1 MPQPTAVTSTLRH
14 LAALV
19 VLAMAHSAA
28 AAEPQTGEP
37 RTGFLLRTFHDE
49 AGEHRYSLYVP
60 PDYTPDRPWPVVLFL
75 HGAGER
81 GRDGLLPTQVG
92 LGAVIRREKT
102 PFPAIVVFPQ
112 VENQGRILTA
122 WSPKRP
128 DGRRALAILKQ
139 VEQEYRIDPARRV
152 LTGWSMGGFGTWQ
165 IAQTTP
171 EMWSTLLPLAGGGG
185 TGEGLASLK
194 SSRIWAIHG
203 VRDEIVRVDQS
214 RQTIRALEELGGK
227 PKFTELPVA
236 HDSWESVYANPQVRE
251 WMFSTSGAPPKDVDW
266 TNLPERNPEF
276 GPDEPFFVEAI
287 VPRAIGL
294 RLGNNALAALARGI
308 PSVVPADM
316 LRGKLEPIVKTFDVG
331 GQEYRAEFSG
341 LTYEGRLAGSHLQAR
356 GGGDID
362 FEFDLQQVTLKME
375 RIHIKSSTLTAEAG
389 PIQVVLGHRRPVPLK
404 ICIRPRIEKG
414 KLKLAETATTFE
426 VDDDNW
432 YVSRPESIRRTG
444 TGLTEYELTTGIVGG
459 IYLQKDLIESE
470 IRKLVPGMLRRMEQ
484 QLAVDVPHGLA
495 AMIWPLPVQAPRL
508 RILPEELW
516 INGDGLTVIATGLVG
531 TSQNRGKPPRRFE
544 GAGIAVSD
552 IPAVRE
558 LSVWASPRLVE
569 AGSAIQVD
577 DGMARINVLDLPE
590 PAFHA
595 LARPE
600 LWPGL
605 PTPPGESLLDVE
617 LSLLEPMRLETA
629 QGKEGCIEV
638 TLIAPRV
645 ALTPQTPDGKPIS
658 DRASPFQVRHKLE
671 VSLLRP
677 DHTDRDIAIHWSP
690 APEITPSPDN
700 GMSVAV
706 VAEFRKAWGAW
717 TQGQSGENPIE
728 DLQVGESRL
737 RIEAIEAAEP
747 LLVARFA
754 APTIRI
760 LNAGGSPFRYRVRD
774 PESYWSRWLSLPIG
788 TVHEFSSPAALEWQS
803 RGGREGRFLPGQEIR
818 IENEAPV
825 SPVSN

>member
-1 MPQPTAVTSTLRH
+1 MPYITVSPFWLRCLAILTIGTLTSW
-14 LAALV
+14 
-19 VLAMAHSAA
+19 SAA
-28 AAEPQTGEP
+28 ADPQ
-37 RTGFLLRTFHDE
+37 TGFLLKTFTDE
-49 AGEHRYSLYVP
+49 TGEHRYSLYVP
-60 PDYTPDRPWPVVLFL
+60 PEYTPDREWPVVLFL

-81 GRDGLLPTQVG
+81 GKDGLVPTQVG
-92 LGAVIRREKT
+92 LGETIRRSKT

-128 DGRRALAILKQ
+128 DGQRALAILKQ
-139 VEQEYRIDPARRV
+139 VEQEYKIDPHRRV
-152 LTGWSMGGFGTWQ
+152 LTGWSMGGYGTWQ
-165 IAQTTP
+165 IAQATP
-171 EMWSTLLPLAGGGG
+171 EMWSTILPLAGGGG
-185 TGEGLASLK
+185 TGEGLGALK
-194 SSRIWAIHG
+194 PCRIWAFHG
-203 VRDEIVRVDQS
+203 ARDEIVRVDQS
-214 RQTIRALEELGGK
+214 QQTVKALEALGGT
-227 PKFTELPVA
+227 PTFTELPVA
-236 HDSWESVYANPQVRE
+236 HGSWEAVYANPQVRE
-251 WMFSTSGAPPKDVDW
+251 WMFSTSGAPPKEVDW
-266 TNLPERNPEF
+266 TFPDR
-276 GPDEPFFVEAI
+276 GPDFNTDEPFFVEAI

-308 PSVVPADM
+308 PAIVPADV

-341 LTYEGRLAGSHLQAR
+341 LTYSGRLAGSHLQA
-356 GGGDID
+356 GAAGDVN
-362 FEFDLQQVTLKME
+362 FRFDLAEVTLKIE
-375 RIHIKSSTLTAEAG
+375 QIHIKSATLTADAG
-389 PIQVVLGHRRPVPLK
+389 PIEVVLAHRRPAPLT
-404 ICIRPRIEKG
+404 ICLRPRIEQG
-414 KLKLAETATTFE
+414 KLKLVETGTKFV

-470 IRKLVPGMLRRMEQ
+470 IRNLVPGMLRRMEQ
-484 QLAVDVPHGLA
+484 QLAVDVPHELA

-531 TSQNRGKPPRRFE
+531 TSQNHGKPPRRFE
-544 GAGIAVSD
+544 GAGIAVAD

-558 LSVWASPRLVE
+558 LSIWASPRIVE
-569 AGSAIQVD
+569 AGSAVQVD
-577 DGMARINVLDLPE
+577 DGMAQINVLDLPE

-605 PTPPGESLLDVE
+605 VPAPGESLLDVE
-617 LSLLEPMRLETA
+617 LALLAPMRLETA
-629 QGKEGCIEV
+629 RGKDGCVEV
-638 TLIAPRV
+638 TLIAPKV
-645 ALTPQTPDGKPIS
+645 SLTPQTPDGKPIA
-658 DRASPFQVRHKLE
+658 DRASPFEVRHKLE

-690 APEITPSPDN
+690 TPKIVAGDDN
-700 GMSVAV
+700 GTSAAV
-706 VAEFRKAWGAW
+706 VTEFGKAWGAW
-717 TQGQSGENPIE
+717 TNGQSGENPVE

-737 RIEAIEAAEP
+737 RIEAIDAAEP

-754 APTIRI
+754 APTIRV
-760 LNAGGSPFRYRVRD
+760 LNVSGSPFRYRVRD
-774 PESYWSRWLSLPIG
+774 PESYWSGWLSLPLG
-788 TVHEFSSPAALEWQS
+788 TVHEFSVPASLEWQS
-803 RGGREGRFLPGQEIR
+803 RDGKHGRFLPGQEIR
-818 IENEAPV
+818 VEDQVPV